1 MEKEEQVGRQ
11 RQDNVAGSAFSM
23 GKFLSIENGGRE
35 WEGAETTENKKLQSF
50 EKRIEKKRVTRGD
63 REREVFATTLWKRNK
78 WAMAV
83 VGE

>member
-11 RQDNVAGSAFSM
+11 DNVAGSASSM

-50 EKRIEKKRVTRGD
+50 EKRIEKSGLLEETE
-63 REREVFATTLWKRNK
+63 RERSFCNDPVEK
-78 WAMAV
+78 
-83 VGE
+83 E